1 LAASGS
7 QASLQQ
13 VVITSPASGPPTV
26 ISSLQLLRD
35 LVDAGVRPA
44 WGRLRSDLQGGA
56 TP

>member
-1 LAASGS
+1 
-7 QASLQQ
+7 LQQ
-13 VVITSPASGPPTV
+13 VVITSPVSGPPTI

-35 LVDAGVRPA
+35 SVDAGVRPA